1 VPKLLLVEDEK
12 SIAEGLAITLEAE
25 GFQVAWVK
33 DGLDAIPAWERVRP
47 DLVVLDLML
56 PGMSGTEICR
66 TLRSRS
72 DVPIIMLTARE
83 AEVDRVVGL
92 ELGADDYVT
101 KPFSTRE
108 LVARIK
114 AILRRAPLVD
124 ASGEELPVE
133 SAGVRL
139 DRARHE
145 VRVDGQPV
153 ELPPKEFE
161 LLAYLLENAGRVLTR
176 GQLIDEI
183 WGSDY
188 VGDTKTLDVHIRR
201 LRTTR
206 SRTTRR
212 TRSAS
217 RRSAASG
224 TGSRTREPDRRAG
237 DRRPRPARRRL
248 RTALDGALPWVW
260 TLLVSISAVA
270 IVQADV
276 ARGSAS
282 SPPGRAPGWSRG
294 FHPLPVRGRGAW
306 GQHAIVLNA
315 LGAAHERRGVKLSRE
330 RPWRRQL
337 VDALVDPALL
347 FSGEGRLLAAND
359 AARELF
365 GIPIDADDITVVQA
379 VGSAALIGAV
389 REVQA
394 TGHAVTVDTEHGDH
408 DLRAV
413 VSQVGDEALLL
424 VNDRTRE
431 RRVEDLRRN
440 FVVNAS
446 HELKTPVTASAPS
459 PRRSPSRRRAPRN
472 ASRPAQAARP
482 RIRPPRPSG
491 LRPARPAPAR
501 GTRAARACPGRPR
514 RARRRTVAAATEQA
528 DEREIELSVDAPD
541 HAYVAG
547 VPGDL
552 EVIVKNLVGNAIQYN
567 RAGGQVEVGAP
578 AGERLAGR
586 VGPRHR
592 HRHPPAGPRARL
604 RALLPRRHGS

>member
-124 ASGEELPVE
+124 ASGDELPVE
-133 SAGVRL
+133 AAGVRL

-201 LRTTR
+201 LRTR
-206 SRTTRR
+206 LEDDPKDPKRIRT
-212 TRSAS
+212 
-217 RRSAASG
+217 
-224 TGSRTREPDRRAG
+224 
-237 DRRPRPARRRL
+237 
-248 RTALDGALPWVW
+248 
-260 TLLVSISAVA
+260 
-270 IVQADV
+270 
-276 ARGSAS
+276 
-282 SPPGRAPGWSRG
+282 
-294 FHPLPVRGRGAW
+294 VRGVGYR
-306 GQHAIVLNA
+306 
-315 LGAAHERRGVKLSRE
+315 
-330 RPWRRQL
+330 
-337 VDALVDPALL
+337 
-347 FSGEGRLLAAND
+347 F
-359 AARELF
+359 
-365 GIPIDADDITVVQA
+365 AD
-379 VGSAALIGAV
+379 S
-389 REVQA
+389 
-394 TGHAVTVDTEHGDH
+394 
-408 DLRAV
+408 
-413 VSQVGDEALLL
+413 
-424 VNDRTRE
+424 
-431 RRVEDLRRN
+431 
-440 FVVNAS
+440 
-446 HELKTPVTASAPS
+446 
-459 PRRSPSRRRAPRN
+459 
-472 ASRPAQAARP
+472 
-482 RIRPPRPSG
+482 
-491 LRPARPAPAR
+491 
-501 GTRAARACPGRPR
+501 
-514 RARRRTVAAATEQA
+514 
-528 DEREIELSVDAPD
+528 
-541 HAYVAG
+541 
-547 VPGDL
+547 
-552 EVIVKNLVGNAIQYN
+552 
-567 RAGGQVEVGAP
+567 
-578 AGERLAGR
+578 
-586 VGPRHR
+586 
-592 HRHPPAGPRARL
+592 
-604 RALLPRRHGS
+604 